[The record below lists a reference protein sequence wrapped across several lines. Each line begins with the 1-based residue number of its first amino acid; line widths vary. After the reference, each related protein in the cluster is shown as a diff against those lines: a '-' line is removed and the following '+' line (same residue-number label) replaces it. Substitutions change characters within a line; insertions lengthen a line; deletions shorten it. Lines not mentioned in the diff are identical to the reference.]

1 VPALHVVPAQLEA
14 DQDRH
19 KICENEGRGQ
29 RHDNP
34 LAEAAIVTLVSTP
47 RYNRA
52 APRPAPM
59 PVAGPP

>member
-1 VPALHVVPAQLEA
+1 VPALHVMPAQLQA

-19 KICENEGRGQ
+19 KICENEDCGQ

-34 LAEAAIVTLVSTP
+34 LAEAAIVTLVITP

-52 APRPAPM
+52 AARRRF
-59 PVAGPP
+59 

>member
-1 VPALHVVPAQLEA
+1 VPALHVMPAQLQA
-14 DQDRH
+14 DQDRQ
-19 KICENEGRGQ
+19 KIGENEGRGQ

-52 APRPAPM
+52 APRPAPRS
-59 PVAGPP
+59 VAGPP